1 VRVHITEDAT
11 SGQVAGGLQVFTDFW
26 RILEESGYR
35 KIRVDTWVGPKHLM
49 SVRGGYAGGEW
60 RLHIENGTDKPFT
73 VKFDIHHVLP
83 TVEQLLEATVLRETP
98 PGDHELDARREMT
111 IRGEE

>member
-1 VRVHITEDAT
+1 MQVTEEAT
-11 SGQVAGGLQVFTDFW
+11 PDQVSKALQVFTDFI
-26 RILEESGYR
+26 RMLEESGYR

-49 SVRGGYAGGEW
+49 NVRVGYAGGEW
-60 RLHIENGTDKPFT
+60 RLHIENDVQKPFT
-73 VKFDIHHVLP
+73 VKFDIYHALP

-98 PGDHELDARREMT
+98 PRDDEMDVRREMT